1 MAQNS
6 KNILSLSRLRGKSF
20 REMVGEPNG
29 SLEQF
34 WVFEDAPDN
43 FSVIQGMP
51 LLQPMKRSKQSK
63 TTVANLE
70 KFFSKKLIQD

>member
-6 KNILSLSRLRGKSF
+6 KNVMSLSRLRGKSF

-34 WVFEDAPDN
+34 WVFEEVPDN

-51 LLQPMKRSKQSK
+51 LLQPMRQSK
-63 TTVANLE
+63 KSKDTISNLE
-70 KFFSKKLIQD
+70 KFFSKKYKQD